1 MLQSLR
7 NIWDIPDLRKR
18 VLFTLGLLAVYRLG
32 NHVPT
37 PGINAKALIDFFE
50 QNRSNWFGLVDMFS
64 GGNLS
69 RVTVFALGI
78 MPYISASIILQL
90 LTVVWPYLEKL
101 SKEGELGR
109 RKITQYTRY
118 GTVLL
123 SIVQSLGIAVYL
135 EKMTLGQ
142 QFQIVESP
150 GIAFKM
156 MTVLTLTTGTAF
168 IMWLGEQ
175 ITERGIGNG
184 MSLLIFA
191 GIVVGFPRGVIDSV
205 QRIARN
211 EIGLITAILLLV
223 MMVLVVAAIV
233 FVERGQRRITVQYA
247 KRVVGRR
254 MYGGQSTHLPL
265 RVNTSGVIPVIFASS
280 IIAFPQTIASWWAA
294 NNPWMQA
301 VSEQLKWGMPLY
313 NLLYVSFIIFFCYF
327 YTAIVFNPDDVAE
340 NMRKYGGFVPG
351 IRPGK
356 RTAEYLDHILGRI
369 TFGGAIYLALIA
381 ILPEFLITGFKV
393 APIPVIGAGLDNFLT
408 NNNLGWITEGL
419 GLNFYFGGT
428 SLLIIVGVAMD
439 TVAQV
444 EAQLIMRHYEG
455 FSGPG
460 KGRRIRGRR

>member
-1 MLQSLR
+1 MWQSLK

-32 NHVPT
+32 NHIPT

-50 QNRSNWFGLVDMFS
+50 QNKSNWFGLVDMFS
-64 GGNLS
+64 GGNLAK
-69 RVTVFALGI
+69 VTIFALGI

-101 SKEGELGR
+101 SKEGELGK

-123 SIVQSLGIAVYL
+123 SIVQSLAIAAYL
-135 EKMTLGQ
+135 ENMTLSNS
-142 QFQIVESP
+142 FRIVESP
-150 GIAFKM
+150 GLAFKF

-191 GIVVGFPRGVIDSV
+191 GIVVGFPRGLIDTFQMI
-205 QRIARN
+205 QRGELNLFA
-211 EIGLITAILLLV
+211 AVLLV
-223 MMVLVVAAIV
+223 AMMALVVAAIV

-280 IIAFPQTIASWWAA
+280 IIAFPQTVASFFQA

-301 VSEQLKWGMPLY
+301 VSEQLHWGMPLY

-340 NMRKYGGFVPG
+340 NMRKYGGFIPG

-369 TFGGAIYLALIA
+369 TFGGALYLAAIA
-381 ILPEFLITGFKV
+381 LLPEFLMAGCKV
-393 APIPVIGAGLDNFLT
+393 APIPVIGPRLDMFLT
-408 NNNLGWITEGL
+408 DNGLGWITEGL
-419 GLNFYFGGT
+419 HLNFYFGGT
-428 SLLIIVGVAMD
+428 SLLIVVGVAMD
-439 TVAQV
+439 TIAQI
-444 EAQLIMRHYEG
+444 EAQLIMRHYDG
-455 FSGPG
+455 FSGKG
-460 KGRRIRGRR
+460 GRRIRGRR